1 MAQGVRRIV
10 TGHDANGKAV
20 VTSDT
25 MATNIKQSPN
35 RPGVVVNNLW
45 MTDKAPASIT
55 NEGDA
60 GADIAGLEPPA
71 DGTVFRI
78 IEFPPEAG
86 YIDNIDRETA
96 KAAFAEMGASHALD
110 GDAPHPFMHKTGTVD
125 YAICLSGEMYLVLDD
140 SEVLMKAGD
149 VCIQR
154 GTNHA
159 WSNRSEVPCM
169 MAFVLIDGNTKAR

>member
-10 TGHDANGKAV
+10 TGHDADGKAV

-25 MATNIKQSPN
+25 MATNIRQSPN
-35 RPGVVVNNLW
+35 RPGVVINNLW
-45 MTDKAPASIT
+45 MTGNAPAAIT

-71 DGTVFRI
+71 GGTVFRI
-78 IEFPPEAG
+78 VEYAPEAD
-86 YIDNIDRETA
+86 YIDDIDSETA
-96 KAAFAEMGASHALD
+96 KAAFAEMGASDALD
-110 GDAPHPFMHKTGTVD
+110 GDGPHPFMHKTGTVD

-159 WSNRSEVPCM
+159 WSNRSDAPCM
-169 MAFVLIDGNTKAR
+169 MAFVLIDGHTKAR